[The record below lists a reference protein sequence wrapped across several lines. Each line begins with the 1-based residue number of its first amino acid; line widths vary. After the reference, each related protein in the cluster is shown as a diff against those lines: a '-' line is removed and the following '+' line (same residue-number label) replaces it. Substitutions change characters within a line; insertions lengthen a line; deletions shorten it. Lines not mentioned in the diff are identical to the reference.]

1 MRLVRELVVKHGKI
15 AFPVLLVIAVAVTVA
30 LAMGIDRVEE
40 QLEESLVSEETAES
54 TVTEPVLGAVEPD
67 AELVRNEDGALY
79 TLMATY
85 YNALANGDVDTIRTI
100 SNYVEDTESIRIRE
114 LSKYIESYPQIE
126 IYTKEGPA
134 EGSYI
139 AYVYTHVTFYGHEQR
154 VPGLMTFYVC
164 TDEAGNLYM
173 NENETA
179 EDVLEYVRTVSL
191 QDDVVE
197 LANTTNTEYNDLL
210 RANLELADYIGALEK
225 EVSQATGEALA
236 AQIAAA
242 EAARQEQEE
251 AASTQNPQEGQQ
263 NTALYARATATVN
276 VRNSD
281 SQQAEKLG
289 QLADGEKIQILEQRP
304 NGWSKVLFEGKEGFI
319 KSEYLQ
325 VETPVAESS
334 GGGNGTRTATANLNL
349 RKDASTSSDKLGVVI
364 GGDTVEVL
372 SQSGEWSQIR
382 YNGTVGYVKTEY
394 LE

>member
-15 AFPVLLVIAVAVTVA
+15 AFPILLIIAVAITVA

-40 QLEESLVSEETAES
+40 QLEESLVSEEETES
-54 TVTEPVLGAVEPD
+54 SMTEPVLGAVEPD

-85 YNALANGDVDTIRTI
+85 YNALANGDVNTIRTI
-100 SNYVEDTESIRIRE
+100 SNFVEDTESIRIRE
-114 LSKYIESYPQIE
+114 LSKYIESYPQID

-139 AYVYTHVTFYGHEQR
+139 AYVYTHVTFYGHEQQI
-154 VPGLMTFYVC
+154 PGLMTFYVC
-164 TDEAGNLYM
+164 TDEDGNLYM

-236 AQIAAA
+236 AQISAE
-242 EAARQEQEE
+242 EAARKEQE
-251 AASTQNPQEGQQ
+251 AAANAQNPQEESQ
-263 NTALYARATATVN
+263 NTTITAKANATVN

-289 QLADGEKIQILEQRP
+289 QLAEGEKIQILEQRP

-325 VETPVAESS
+325 VETPAANTSE
-334 GGGNGTRTATANLNL
+334 GGVGNRTATSNLNL
-349 RKDASTSSDKLGVVI
+349 RKEASTSSDKLGVVI

-372 SQSGEWSQIR
+372 SQSGEWSLIR
-382 YNGTVGYVKTEY
+382 YNGTEGYVKTEY